1 MNPPAIQRSLRKF
14 VFVVSIFF
22 ALFQLILPV
31 YAFLPALKARAL
43 HLAFAFVLIFFGEAF
58 TGARAEAP
66 RKGQNLRMILTNLL
80 PGLLGLGIT
89 IYVFLDYPNIVNQYG
104 IPRSN
109 WQIAA
114 AMLLVVLI
122 LEAARRMIK
131 PTLPVIAL
139 IFLLYALFGHLIP
152 GKFGH
157 PRYDLMTLSGQL
169 FLTTGG
175 IWGLLVG
182 VSTNVIAIFVFFGA
196 FIFATGGGTGF
207 MRLAVRLAGRF
218 SGGPAKVATIASA
231 LFGSVSGSAS
241 ANVATTGAFSI
252 PMMKRLKY
260 KPEMAA
266 AVEAV
271 ASTGGQIMPPIMG
284 AGAFVMAE
292 LTETP
297 YLDIAFHAIIP
308 ALLYFFAAGM
318 GIHFYSKREGY
329 TGLSAEEIPSWRDT
343 LKSSGF
349 FLLPFAILIL
359 FMVLRYTPQYA
370 AFWATVSTLA
380 LAFVNEEWRIDIRS
394 ALPRI
399 GEAVR
404 KGARQA
410 ALIASI
416 TASAQIII
424 AIIAMT
430 GLGVKISSSVLSLS
444 QGDLFISL
452 LLIALTS
459 IILGM
464 EVPTTAAY
472 IMAVVVGG
480 PVLMEFGL
488 PALSVHMFVFY
499 YAILSAVTPPIC
511 GAVFIASGMA
521 DANWLG
527 TARISLKLS
536 FAAFLVPFLFVYD
549 PALLLM
555 GSAGDIAVT
564 LGKTLAAVLF
574 LSAGLMSF
582 WRVRLSFP
590 ARVLMITAGILMIRP
605 PGIETLVG
613 LAVAVFLAVR
623 PLQKR

>member
-1 MNPPAIQRSLRKF
+1 
-14 VFVVSIFF
+14 
-22 ALFQLILPV
+22 
-31 YAFLPALKARAL
+31 
-43 HLAFAFVLIFFGEAF
+43 
-58 TGARAEAP
+58 
-66 RKGQNLRMILTNLL
+66 
-80 PGLLGLGIT
+80 
-89 IYVFLDYPNIVNQYG
+89 
-104 IPRSN
+104 
-109 WQIAA
+109 
-114 AMLLVVLI
+114 
-122 LEAARRMIK
+122 
-131 PTLPVIAL
+131 
-139 IFLLYALFGHLIP
+139 
-152 GKFGH
+152 
-157 PRYDLMTLSGQL
+157 
-169 FLTTGG
+169 
-175 IWGLLVG
+175 
-182 VSTNVIAIFVFFGA
+182 
-196 FIFATGGGTGF
+196 
-207 MRLAVRLAGRF
+207 
-218 SGGPAKVATIASA
+218 
-231 LFGSVSGSAS
+231 
-241 ANVATTGAFSI
+241 
-252 PMMKRLKY
+252 
-260 KPEMAA
+260 
-266 AVEAV
+266 
-271 ASTGGQIMPPIMG
+271 
-284 AGAFVMAE
+284 
-292 LTETP
+292 
-297 YLDIAFHAIIP
+297 
-308 ALLYFFAAGM
+308 
-318 GIHFYSKREGY
+318 
-329 TGLSAEEIPSWRDT
+329 
-343 LKSSGF
+343 
-349 FLLPFAILIL
+349 
-359 FMVLRYTPQYA
+359 MVLRYTPQYA

-444 QGDLFISL
+444 QGNLFISL

-480 PVLMEFGL
+480 PVLIEFGL